1 MENFWSDQKFL
12 LSEWGLS
19 YFQIVINFFPFFHL
33 FHNLLESQFF
43 LSSIEK
49 IFLSQRILL
58 SSEHHNLEVKKKSSL
73 MGVLEQV
80 PAS

>member
-19 YFQIVINFFPFFHL
+19 YFQILSIFSIFSIF

-43 LSSIEK
+43 LSSTENF
-49 IFLSQRILL
+49 FLSQRILL

-73 MGVLEQV
+73 MGVIEQV

>member
-19 YFQIVINFFPFFHL
+19 YFQILSIFSIFSIFFL
-33 FHNLLESQFF
+33 ILLESQFF
-43 LSSIEK
+43 LSSTENF
-49 IFLSQRILL
+49 FLSQRILL

-73 MGVLEQV
+73 MGVIEQV